1 MSAHIP
7 ILAGKRIVLGVTG
20 SIACYKAV
28 DLASKLTQAGAA
40 VDVILS
46 KAAARFVTPLAF
58 QGVTGRAVHT
68 DLWNAT
74 GAESGGL
81 PTHIAH
87 VGLGESADI
96 YAIIPATANTL
107 SKLAHG
113 ASDDLISIT
122 ALTARCPLI
131 LAPAMDGSMY
141 EHPAT
146 QANVRTLIERGAYL
160 IPPDEGRFASGMV
173 GLGRLPETP
182 TLIGHLRLVLGRG
195 GALAGRKVVVSA
207 GGTREPLDPVRYI
220 GNRSSGKQG
229 HAIAQAAIDA
239 GAREVIL
246 VTSSDLPVPLGVVRV
261 PVERAAQMES
271 ALVTHCAD
279 ADLLVMVAAVA
290 DFRPSRYT
298 EHKIKKET
306 DAPASI
312 ELTPNNDILL
322 TLKAERAR
330 HGFPRVVVGFAA
342 ESDDLLLHAA
352 DKRQRKGLDLL
363 VANDIT
369 ATDAGFSVDNNRVSI
384 LDAAGNVQAFDL
396 MSKAQVA
403 HHVIE
408 RAAALLS

>member
-1 MSAHIP
+1 MP

-46 KAAARFVTPLAF
+46 NAAGRFVTPLTF
-58 QGVTGRAVHT
+58 QAVTGRAVYT
-68 DLWNAT
+68 DLWGAT
-74 GAESGGL
+74 GDDSGGL

-122 ALTARCPLI
+122 ALSAPCPLI
-131 LAPAMDGSMY
+131 VAPAMDGSMY
-141 EHPAT
+141 DHPAT
-146 QANVRTLIERGAYL
+146 QANIRTLTERGAYL
-160 IPPDEGRFASGMV
+160 IPPDTGRFASGMV

-182 TLIGHLRLVLGRG
+182 TLIGHLRRVVGRE
-195 GALAGRKVVVSA
+195 GALQGRKVVVSA

-229 HAIAQAAIDA
+229 HAIAQSAIDA

-246 VTSSDLPVPLGVVRV
+246 VTSSDLPTPVGVVRV
-261 PVERAAQMES
+261 PVERAEEMEA
-271 ALVTHCAD
+271 ALVAHCAD

-290 DFRPSRYT
+290 DFRPSRYA
-298 EHKIKKET
+298 ERKIKKET
-306 DAPASI
+306 DAPPVI
-312 ELTPNNDILL
+312 ELAANNDILL
-322 TLKAERAR
+322 TLKAERGR

-369 ATDAGFSVDNNRVSI
+369 ATDAGFSVDDNRVSI
-384 LDAAGNVQAFDL
+384 LDAAGNVQALDL
-396 MSKAQVA
+396 MSKAEVA
-403 HHVIE
+403 DQVIE
-408 RAAALLS
+408 RASALLS